1 MAACATLRVLP
12 DRIVRRPDDGTGRLS
27 GRCPDCAVTARLPG
41 SGSTP
46 SGGPASMTEARKTK
60 LKALR
65 ETIQAAIAEGG
76 ENSAAEARRA
86 IALAVAA
93 ECHQL
98 RIN

>member
-1 MAACATLRVLP
+1 MTDAC
-12 DRIVRRPDDGTGRLS
+12 
-27 GRCPDCAVTARLPG
+27 
-41 SGSTP
+41 
-46 SGGPASMTEARKTK
+46 KTK
-60 LKALR
+60 LNALR